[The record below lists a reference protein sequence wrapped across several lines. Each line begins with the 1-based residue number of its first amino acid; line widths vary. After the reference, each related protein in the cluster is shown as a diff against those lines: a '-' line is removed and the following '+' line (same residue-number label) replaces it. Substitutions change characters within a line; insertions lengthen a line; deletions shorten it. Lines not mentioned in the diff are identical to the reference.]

1 MVASNAMLQEGQI
14 KLQIV
19 GQRSIAVSYTHLSV
33 IYKKQN
39 LINCFISSGEYGN
52 YDEMRDK
59 PPIVWIF
66 GTMLSGAF
74 ALRLLIKRQD
84 TDYKRILF
92 CLLYTSRC
100 V

>member
-1 MVASNAMLQEGQI
+1 M
-14 KLQIV
+14 
-19 GQRSIAVSYTHLSV
+19 
-33 IYKKQN
+33 
-39 LINCFISSGEYGN
+39 INCFISSGEYGN

-74 ALRLLIKRQD
+74 DLWLLIKRPD

-92 CLLYTSRC
+92 VCKIRVGGLENKNKLFLAGTQRIPKFYVIYSEKGIKKL
-100 V
+100 